1 LEQEHRP
8 PWFWDVTDERGN
20 LLHHGH
26 TRRRPTP
33 TERAFV
39 AARDRTCRAPGC
51 TRPALHCQQD
61 HRQPHAHGGPT
72 HRGNLCSLCAH
83 HHALR
88 HEHGYVFH
96 HIHLGTYLLESASGR
111 HWLITPDGDLILTGE
126 DIQPGPPP
134 GYVASVFGYRDHPD
148 YHADSIPAP

>member
-1 LEQEHRP
+1 
-8 PWFWDVTDERGN
+8 
-20 LLHHGH
+20 
-26 TRRRPTP
+26 
-33 TERAFV
+33 
-39 AARDRTCRAPGC
+39 
-51 TRPALHCQQD
+51 
-61 HRQPHAHGGPT
+61 
-72 HRGNLCSLCAH
+72 
-83 HHALR
+83 
-88 HEHGYVFH
+88 VFH